1 MAQSMAAS
9 VSWGLPAEEPDPL
22 EIDVYHAFTTMEIV
36 FTTMEIDF
44 YRWGIFFIFYFLY
57 IFFSLG
63 NFSSTLTFYRPLHLP
78 M

>member
-22 EIDVYHAFTTMEIV
+22 EIDVYHIFTTMEIV

-44 YRWGIFFIFYFLY
+44 YHHG
-57 IFFSLG
+57 S
-63 NFSSTLTFYRPLHLP
+63 
-78 M
+78 